1 MEKTKRTLVWMLA
14 VITGLMMTACTAKT
28 AETTAVTETVTEAT
42 TETEVMT
49 ETETETETEA
59 KAPEREPA
67 VWNMYVAAGMKKP
80 MDVVA
85 SKFMEQTGD
94 EININYSSS
103 GALFSQIEQ
112 GQPCDLYFT
121 ADWVYVEKMEEKGLV
136 ESATKFLSDNTVLVV
151 SESAKDKIKS
161 IDDLTQDGI
170 TLTICDPSAPV
181 GMYAEKGL
189 KARGLWENVEN
200 KIVSRPSTVN
210 QAAIMVL
217 QDEVDA
223 ALIFS
228 SVATA
233 NGLTPI
239 DVMSSEDTG
248 EIVFATVTVKGGNTA
263 IADEFTAFALENV
276 AEFEKY
282 GWKAYEK

>member
-1 MEKTKRTLVWMLA
+1 MRKANKTLVLTLTAAMMLS
-14 VITGLMMTACTAKT
+14 MTACSGKT
-28 AETTAVTETVTEAT
+28 AETEKAVEETTEAAETEAT
-42 TETEVMT
+42 EV
-49 ETETETETEA
+49 ETEA
-59 KAPEREPA
+59 ESEEEAAKREPET
-67 VWNMYVAAGMKKP
+67 WNMYVAAGMKKP

-85 SKFMEQTGD
+85 AKFMEQTGD

-121 ADWVYVEKMEEKGLV
+121 ADWIYVEKMQEKDMV
-136 ESATKFLSDNTVLVV
+136 ESATKFLSDNVALVV
-151 SESAKDKIKS
+151 SESAKDNITCIEDLKK
-161 IDDLTQDGI
+161 DDI

-181 GMYAEKGL
+181 GMYAETGL
-189 KARGLWENVEN
+189 KALGLWDDVEDI
-200 KIVSRPSTVN
+200 IVSRPSTVN

-228 SVATA
+228 SVANA
-233 NGLTPI
+233 NDLTPV
-239 DVMSSEDTG
+239 DMMSSEDTG
-248 EIVFATVTVKGGNTA
+248 DIIFATVTVKGGNTKV
-263 IADEFTAFALENV
+263 ADEFTAFAVENV

-282 GWKAYEK
+282 GWNAYEK